1 MLHSEILI
9 LVYKSLIIPVTTSDK
24 TKVSGIYFAWD
35 LVVQPHYYWSPQ
47 TINYHNYACIN
58 KMKSS
63 LKNIIIILYD
73 AVTLDLEPL
82 FF

>member
-1 MLHSEILI
+1 M
-9 LVYKSLIIPVTTSDK
+9 IPVTTSDK
-24 TKVSGIYFAWD
+24 TKGRTIYFAWD

-58 KMKSS
+58 KMKPYIISH
-63 LKNIIIILYD
+63 KNIIIIFYD